1 MATDELV
8 EAERIYLA
16 RLLEARLMSLGDEHL
31 DGRAT
36 ATQALA
42 EFITV
47 ASIFVKLH
55 LPMEHLHRGARYLSL
70 RLEEG
75 GSREA

>member
-16 RLLEARLMSLGDEHL
+16 RLLEARLMSLGDEHSN
-31 DGRAT
+31 GRGPASRI
-36 ATQALA
+36 LA

-47 ASIFVKLH
+47 ASIFVKLR

-70 RLEEG
+70 CLEEG
-75 GSREA
+75 GSRET